1 MTQLDDRLDDFLR
14 GRKQKGRF
22 RSLKEYDTSP
32 HSGLTDFVSLL
43 SCLNSKLIN
52 RLGLCTRSRQMT
64 ISH

>member
-32 HSGLTDFVSLL
+32 HFGLTDFVSFLF
-43 SCLNSKLIN
+43 CLNSTLIN
-52 RLGLCTRSRQMT
+52 RL
-64 ISH
+64 